1 MPCTRIASLMVLLSI
16 GAAGVASAQARADCL
31 SPQPA
36 AIGGAFGR
44 SSPYVELASGAVDVE
59 PASSVSVRSGAQFA
73 GRVDVPVVGPV
84 RVRLEGATARWD
96 LRRVRYDTDA
106 AFRVVEETSIDHMTA
121 RHFVALVGLRTGRT
135 PVCAHVSAGGGLYS
149 IGFRGTSVRRAGA
162 ALAAGIEI
170 PTGSRGVVQLDATV
184 HLIGTR
190 DAPPIAST
198 TVPAL
203 SLLAGW
209 AYRF

>member
-1 MPCTRIASLMVLLSI
+1 MDCPRITSLLVLISI
-16 GAAGVASAQARADCL
+16 GAASAAGAQTRVDCL

-36 AIGGAFGR
+36 SVGIAFGR
-44 SSPYVELASGAVDVE
+44 SSPYLELASGAVDVE
-59 PASSVSVRSGAQFA
+59 PDSSVSVRSGVQFA
-73 GRVDVPVVGPV
+73 GRVDAPVVGPV

-96 LRRVRYDTDA
+96 LRRIRYDTDA
-106 AFRVVEETSIDHMTA
+106 GFRVISETSLEHMTA
-121 RHFVALVGLRTGRT
+121 RHLVALVGLRTGRA
-135 PVCAHVSAGGGLYS
+135 PVCAHVSAGGGVYS
-149 IGFRGTSVRRAGA
+149 IGFQGTPVRRAGF
-162 ALAAGIEI
+162 ALAAGMEI
-170 PTGSRGVVQLDATV
+170 PTGPRGVVQLDATL

-198 TVPAL
+198 TVPVL

>member
-1 MPCTRIASLMVLLSI
+1 MARAGTTLFLALMLS
-16 GAAGVASAQARADCL
+16 GAASTANAQARVDCL

-36 AIGGAFGR
+36 SIGFAWGR
-44 SSPYVELASGAVDVE
+44 SSPYVELASGTVEVE
-59 PASSVSVRSGAQFA
+59 PASSVSVWSGAQLA
-73 GRVDVPVVGPV
+73 GRVDVPVTGPL

-96 LRRVRYDTDA
+96 LRRIRYDADA
-106 AFRVVEETSIDHMTA
+106 GFRVISETSIDNMTA
-121 RHFVALVGLRTGRT
+121 RHLVALIGLRTGRA

-149 IGFRGTSVRRAGA
+149 IGFRGTSVRRAGV

-170 PTGSRGVVQLDATV
+170 PTGSRGVVQLDATL

-190 DAPPIAST
+190 DAPQVAST